1 MRLAPSASSACMV
14 ARSACKARSGLHGDS
29 FSTACSLCCVSKCT
43 RQAGSGLPRG
53 RVAAGARSL
62 HPAPH
67 LSARMWQQHGQAH
80 RQTRG
85 ASERESRRCVAKGL
99 GSRTGQGGARARL
112 RAAKLAGVQQ
122 QALAPQVA
130 ARVQPHS
137 PACSPKPPSHQ
148 ARRPTHLRAR
158 LPGAGVASL
167 TTDVPQDDAGH
178 EADRLRGQLACPIQ
192 SIPELEPG
200 LRGVAAAREHCVSG
214 HGPSPQH
221 ALLHV
226 SPGPHRRAPSAWAAS
241 AGRTERQCTRSPR
254 CPPGLTPR
262 RAARAAPRAA
272 RSPPLPPPL
281 PPRRGAQRR
290 PCAGTARLGAR
301 AALTALRLPPAL
313 VSHVACAARG
323 PYKGQRQPRQEVPS
337 ARTALPLGPAGRMPA
352 GRMPRGLPSICSTR
366 LHAHPASTALDPTHH
381 YCSPAAVP
389 RTIRCMQF
397 APRATSN
404 AAMPR
409 KICSMQIAPR
419 GTAGQI
425 QVPNLDGAPS
435 SMSSPP

>member
-241 AGRTERQCTRSPR
+241 AGRTERQCTRR
-254 CPPGLTPR
+254 HD
-262 RAARAAPRAA
+262 
-272 RSPPLPPPL
+272 
-281 PPRRGAQRR
+281 
-290 PCAGTARLGAR
+290 
-301 AALTALRLPPAL
+301 
-313 VSHVACAARG
+313 V
-323 PYKGQRQPRQEVPS
+323 
-337 ARTALPLGPAGRMPA
+337 
-352 GRMPRGLPSICSTR
+352 
-366 LHAHPASTALDPTHH
+366 HPA
-381 YCSPAAVP
+381 
-389 RTIRCMQF
+389 
-397 APRATSN
+397 
-404 AAMPR
+404 
-409 KICSMQIAPR
+409 
-419 GTAGQI
+419 
-425 QVPNLDGAPS
+425 
-435 SMSSPP
+435 